1 MILRNNGNLE
11 VKGNISATG
20 TLTFNNSTLSD
31 FIVETGSESMGS
43 NGTWYWRKWASGKA
57 ECYGCRDFG
66 RINIGTVWGTY
77 LRRSEVFSQN
87 LPTNLFNATP
97 YVVDIQLVNS
107 TYGGW
112 VSKYENGAPSKV
124 STGNFVVVHP
134 VGATNSATYIG
145 FHIIGGWK

>member
-11 VKGNISATG
+11 VNG
-20 TLTFNNSTLSD
+20 TLIFNNNTLSD

-43 NGTWYWRKWASGKA
+43 SGTWYWRKWASGKA

-66 RINIGTVWGTY
+66 RMNIGTVWGTY
-77 LRRSEVFSQN
+77 LRRSEALSQN
-87 LPTNLFNATP
+87 LPTNLFNTIP
-97 YVVDIQLVNS
+97 DIVDIQLVNS

-112 VSKYENGAPSKV
+112 ISKYENGAPSKV

-134 VGATNSATYIG
+134 VGATNSTTNIG
-145 FHIIGGWK
+145 FYIVGGWK